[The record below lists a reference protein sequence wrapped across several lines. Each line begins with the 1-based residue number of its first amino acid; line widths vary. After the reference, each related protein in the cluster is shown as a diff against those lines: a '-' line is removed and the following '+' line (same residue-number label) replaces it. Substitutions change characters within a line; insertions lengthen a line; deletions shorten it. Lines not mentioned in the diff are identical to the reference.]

1 VTCSVILS
9 FLNHF
14 VRCRGGGGRGASG
27 RGAGYRRMRPLPA
40 GRHGAEEA
48 VASTGEAMGGGGR
61 GSVTS
66 RVLETLI
73 KVISN

>member
-1 VTCSVILS
+1 VICSVILS

-14 VRCRGGGGRGASG
+14 VRCRGAGG

-61 GSVTS
+61 GRVTS